1 MQDKSTYE
9 IKQWSLEE
17 IQKFHKETPF
27 VIVEDEIAMIGFYP
41 TQEIAQTI
49 KNGHDLYQAV
59 DEELDTFVDR
69 LIEKYDYP
77 ESTKENILQIIF
89 SITER

>member
-17 IQKFHKETPF
+17 IQKFHKENPF

-49 KNGHDLYQAV
+49 KNSHDLYQAV
-59 DEELDTFVDR
+59 DEELDAFVDQ

-77 ESTKENILQIIF
+77 EATRDNLMNIIF
-89 SITER
+89 AITER

>member
-17 IQKFHKETPF
+17 IQNFHIENPF

-41 TQEIAQTI
+41 TKEIARTI
-49 KNGHDLYQAV
+49 KNSHDLYQAV
-59 DEELDTFVDR
+59 DEELDAFVDQ